1 MTSSRLAMSMFLTAL
16 SAAIGLAQ
24 VAMAQNNP
32 PGQLR
37 VLCSNGLR
45 AVFESVMPDAEK
57 AIGRKI
63 SVDFSASTRFQK
75 QIEDGAAF
83 DLTILTPGIID
94 GLIKSGKIVAGT
106 HSDLA
111 IADLAVGVKAGSP
124 KADISTAEGMKKR
137 LLAAKSMTWTDGG
150 AASNATVAM
159 MKALGVEDQ
168 LKAKIHLEDTPGR
181 PALSV
186 AEGEYELMFGPVS
199 EIGTIKGVDVLGFFP
214 KEYQKPV
221 VMTAGIGAQAKDA
234 AGATALVQYLQR
246 GKAAGAI
253 KAAGMRQGGK

>member
-1 MTSSRLAMSMFLTAL
+1 MTSSRLVLSMLFAAVGCAQIA
-16 SAAIGLAQ
+16 SAQ
-24 VAMAQNNP
+24 
-32 PGQLR
+32 GQLR

-45 AVFESVMPDAEK
+45 AAFESVMPDAEK

-75 QIEDGAAF
+75 EIEDGAAF

-94 GLIKSGKIVAGT
+94 GLIKGGKIVAGT
-106 HSDLA
+106 HTDLA
-111 IADLAVGVKAGSP
+111 IADLAVGVKAGST
-124 KADISTAEGMKKR
+124 KTDISTAEGMKKR

-150 AASNATVAM
+150 AAANAVMAM
-159 MKALGVEDQ
+159 LKGLEIEEQV
-168 LKAKIHLEDTPGR
+168 KAKIHLQNQPGR

-186 AEGEYELMFGPVS
+186 AEGENELMFGPVS
-199 EIGTIKGVDVLGFFP
+199 EIGTIKGVEVLGFFP

-221 VMTAGIGAQAKDA
+221 VMTAGIGAQTKDA
-234 AGATALVQYLQR
+234 AAAKALVQYLR
-246 GKAAGAI
+246 SAKAAGAI